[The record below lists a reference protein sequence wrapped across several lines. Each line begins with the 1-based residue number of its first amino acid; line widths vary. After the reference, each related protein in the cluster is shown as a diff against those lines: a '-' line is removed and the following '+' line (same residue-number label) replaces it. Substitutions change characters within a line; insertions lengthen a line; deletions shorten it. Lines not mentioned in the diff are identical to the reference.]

1 MGPGIYPHYH
11 FSIVIY
17 TLFKNYGIENFRKQF
32 LASPMAVLRYLMG
45 YFIDNKEK

>member
-1 MGPGIYPHYH
+1 M
-11 FSIVIY
+11 
-17 TLFKNYGIENFRKQF
+17 NYRKKF